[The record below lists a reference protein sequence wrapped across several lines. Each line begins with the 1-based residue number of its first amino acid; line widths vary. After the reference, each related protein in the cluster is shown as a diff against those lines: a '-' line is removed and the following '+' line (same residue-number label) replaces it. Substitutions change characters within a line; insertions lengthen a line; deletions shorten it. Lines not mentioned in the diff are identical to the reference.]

1 MAAGMAVGVGS
12 VGSAV
17 SGDPF
22 LAGDP
27 GDFCGSSVAGLQRTV
42 VDSRHS
48 GWTGGRWDHLEHQSA
63 DAGTIGAGGCHGDPM
78 YGVVSGNC
86 EMYGSIAV
94 GIDGSG
100 PGFPVFAGM
109 EKDVT
114 PSGDSVYSV
123 SDDGISGGFD
133 YDIGRWK
140 MKRKYVYGRF
150 TIEAALLVPLILAV
164 LFLLLQ
170 TVLFLHDNVV
180 VQTWLYQ
187 ETWKLRWNEEQETT
201 VFDREE
207 VPVTAVL
214 RCQEETTTHRR
225 NQIRREVECQ
235 VRLLPNFVK
244 VLLTGSLQPLTRQA
258 EEKETDP
265 WRFIRIAGAI
275 LEEWEEWKP

>member
-1 MAAGMAVGVGS
+1 
-12 VGSAV
+12 
-17 SGDPF
+17 
-22 LAGDP
+22 
-27 GDFCGSSVAGLQRTV
+27 
-42 VDSRHS
+42 
-48 GWTGGRWDHLEHQSA
+48 
-63 DAGTIGAGGCHGDPM
+63 
-78 YGVVSGNC
+78 
-86 EMYGSIAV
+86 
-94 GIDGSG
+94 
-100 PGFPVFAGM
+100 
-109 EKDVT
+109 
-114 PSGDSVYSV
+114 
-123 SDDGISGGFD
+123 
-133 YDIGRWK
+133 

-170 TVLFLHDNVV
+170 TTLFLHDNVV

-235 VRLLPNFVK
+235 VRLLPDFVK

-258 EEKETDP
+258 EEKENDP